1 MQQQII
7 DFMQQNP
14 QISVVEIAKQSNK
27 PRRTIE
33 NNVKKLKEKGIIS
46 RVGSDKTG
54 NWEII
59 KKGGNDE

>member
-1 MQQQII
+1 MQKQKI

-14 QISVVEIAKQSNK
+14 QISIAEIAKQSNK
-27 PRRTIE
+27 SRRTIE

-54 NWEII
+54 SWKISENV
-59 KKGGNDE
+59 G